1 MGFEQ
6 EWPPRLV
13 ELFYLIEEKKVERFL
28 APSLSKQKNQFESLE
43 RIYSCKYFRIF
54 HKTSNINQIQISISK
69 KFFKLAVERNK
80 IKRQIKEIYRDLP
93 DEVLLEGV
101 LVFSVF
107 RPFGELSYDV
117 ASSEIAAAFENILK
131 KSLDKV

>member
-1 MGFEQ
+1 MGSEQ

-43 RIYSCKYFRIF
+43 RLYSCKYFRLF
-54 HKTSNINQIQISISK
+54 HKASNKNQIQISISK

-80 IKRQIKEIYRDLP
+80 IKRQIKEIYRALP
-93 DEVLLEGV
+93 DEVLVEGV

-107 RPFGELSYDV
+107 RPFGELSYGV
-117 ASSEIAAAFENILK
+117 ASSEIAAAFENVLK
-131 KSLDKV
+131 KGLDKV

>member
-28 APSLSKQKNQFESLE
+28 APSLSKQKNQFDSLE
-43 RIYSCKYFRIF
+43 RLYSCKYFRIF

-80 IKRQIKEIYRDLP
+80 IKRQIKEIYRALP

-107 RPFGELSYDV
+107 RPFGELSYGV
-117 ASSEIAAAFENILK
+117 ASSEIAAAFESILK
-131 KSLDKV
+131 KSLDKI

>member
-43 RIYSCKYFRIF
+43 RIYSCKYFRLF
-54 HKTSNINQIQISISK
+54 HKKSNENQIQISISK

-107 RPFGELSYDV
+107 RPFG
-117 ASSEIAAAFENILK
+117 
-131 KSLDKV
+131 

>member
-43 RIYSCKYFRIF
+43 RIYSCKYFRLF
-54 HKTSNINQIQISISK
+54 HKKSNKNQIQISISK

-80 IKRQIKEIYRDLP
+80 IKRQIKEIYRALP

-107 RPFGELSYDV
+107 RPFGELSYGV
-117 ASSEIAAAFENILK
+117 ASSEIAAAFKNILK

>member
-43 RIYSCKYFRIF
+43 RLYSCKYFRIF

-80 IKRQIKEIYRDLP
+80 IKRQIKEIYRALP

-107 RPFGELSYDV
+107 RPFGELSYGV

>member
-43 RIYSCKYFRIF
+43 RLYSCKYFRIF

-107 RPFGELSYDV
+107 RPFGELSYGV
-117 ASSEIAAAFENILK
+117 ASSEIAAAFESILK

>member
-13 ELFYLIEEKKVERFL
+13 ELFYLIEEKKVEGFL

-43 RIYSCKYFRIF
+43 RLYSCKYFRIF

-107 RPFGELSYDV
+107 RPFGELSYGV

>member
-13 ELFYLIEEKKVERFL
+13 ELFYLIEEKKVEGFL

-43 RIYSCKYFRIF
+43 RLYSCKYFRIF

-107 RPFGELSYDV
+107 RPFGELSYGV
-117 ASSEIAAAFENILK
+117 ASSEIAAAFESILK

>member
-28 APSLSKQKNQFESLE
+28 APSLSKQKNQFDSLE
-43 RIYSCKYFRIF
+43 RLYSCKYFRIF

-107 RPFGELSYDV
+107 RPFGELSYGV
-117 ASSEIAAAFENILK
+117 ASSEIAAAFESILK

>member
-43 RIYSCKYFRIF
+43 RLYSCKYFRIF

-93 DEVLLEGV
+93 DEVVLEGV

-107 RPFGELSYDV
+107 RPFGELSYGV

>member
-43 RIYSCKYFRIF
+43 RLYSCKYFRIF
-54 HKTSNINQIQISISK
+54 HKTSNKKQIQISISK

-80 IKRQIKEIYRDLP
+80 IKRQIKEIYRALP

-107 RPFGELSYDV
+107 RPFGELSYGV

-131 KSLDKV
+131 KNLGKV

>member
-43 RIYSCKYFRIF
+43 RLYSCKYFRIF
-54 HKTSNINQIQISISK
+54 HKTSNKNQIQISISK
-69 KFFKLAVERNK
+69 KFFKLDVERNK
-80 IKRQIKEIYRDLP
+80 IKRQIKEIYRALP

-107 RPFGELSYDV
+107 RPFGELSYKEAV
-117 ASSEIAAAFENILK
+117 MEISSAASSIADNMDK
-131 KSLDKV
+131 K

>member
-13 ELFYLIEEKKVERFL
+13 ELFYLTEEKKVERFL

-43 RIYSCKYFRIF
+43 RLYSCKYFRIF

-107 RPFGELSYDV
+107 RPFGELSYGV
-117 ASSEIAAAFENILK
+117 ASSEIAAAFESILK

>member
-1 MGFEQ
+1 MCI
-6 EWPPRLV
+6 RDR
-13 ELFYLIEEKKVERFL
+13 RFL

-43 RIYSCKYFRIF
+43 RLYSCKYFRIF
-54 HKTSNINQIQISISK
+54 HKTSNKNQIQISISK

-80 IKRQIKEIYRDLP
+80 IKRQIKEIYRALP

-107 RPFGELSYDV
+107 RPFGELSYGV
-117 ASSEIAAAFENILK
+117 ASSEIAAAFESILK
-131 KSLDKV
+131 KSLDKI

>member
-43 RIYSCKYFRIF
+43 RLYSCKYFRIF

-80 IKRQIKEIYRDLP
+80 IKRQIKEIYRALP

-107 RPFGELSYDV
+107 RPFGELSYGV
-117 ASSEIAAAFENILK
+117 ASSEIAAAFESILK

>member
-1 MGFEQ
+1 MGSEQ

-13 ELFYLIEEKKVERFL
+13 ELFYLIEEKRVERFL

-43 RIYSCKYFRIF
+43 RLYSCKYFRLF
-54 HKTSNINQIQISISK
+54 HKTSNKNQIQISISK

-80 IKRQIKEIYRDLP
+80 IKRQIKEICRALP
-93 DEVLLEGV
+93 DEVIVEGV

-107 RPFGELSYDV
+107 RPFGELSYGV

-131 KSLDKV
+131 KGLDKV

>member
-43 RIYSCKYFRIF
+43 RLYSCKYFRIF

-107 RPFGELSYDV
+107 RPFGELSYGV

>member
-107 RPFGELSYDV
+107 RPFGELSYGV

>member
-43 RIYSCKYFRIF
+43 RIYSCKYFRLF
-54 HKTSNINQIQISISK
+54 HKKSNKNQIQISISK

-93 DEVLLEGV
+93 DGVLLEGV

-107 RPFGELSYDV
+107 RPFGELSYGV

-131 KSLDKV
+131 KSLGKV

>member
-43 RIYSCKYFRIF
+43 RLYSCKYFRIF

-80 IKRQIKEIYRDLP
+80 IKRQIKEIYRALP

>member
-13 ELFYLIEEKKVERFL
+13 ELFYLIAEKKVERFL

-43 RIYSCKYFRIF
+43 RLYSCKYFRIF
-54 HKTSNINQIQISISK
+54 HKTSNENQIQISISK

-80 IKRQIKEIYRDLP
+80 IKRQIKEIYRALP
-93 DEVLLEGV
+93 DEVIVEGV

-107 RPFGELSYDV
+107 RPFGELSYGV

-131 KSLDKV
+131 KGLDKV